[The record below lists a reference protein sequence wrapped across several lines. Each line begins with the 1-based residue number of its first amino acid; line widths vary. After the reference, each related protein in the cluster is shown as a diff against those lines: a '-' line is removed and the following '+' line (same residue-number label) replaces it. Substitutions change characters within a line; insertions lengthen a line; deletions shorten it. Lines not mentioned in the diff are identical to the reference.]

1 LRAELIRRRTLFI
14 SRLCVFMA
22 LICGAHLPTF
32 PAPFWRKRFFGFFLP
47 NPAFNARE
55 LFFEFDAGSSFSSFH
70 PKHAQYF
77 RRREFEFKRACGRA
91 N

>member
-1 LRAELIRRRTLFI
+1 FI
-14 SRLCVFMA
+14 SCLCVFMA
-22 LICGAHLPTF
+22 LICGANRLLFSPPSYRIDLVGLIYQTDF
-32 PAPFWRKRFFGFFLP
+32 SAQ
-47 NPAFNARE
+47 E

-77 RRREFEFKRACGRA
+77 KRREFEFKRACGRA